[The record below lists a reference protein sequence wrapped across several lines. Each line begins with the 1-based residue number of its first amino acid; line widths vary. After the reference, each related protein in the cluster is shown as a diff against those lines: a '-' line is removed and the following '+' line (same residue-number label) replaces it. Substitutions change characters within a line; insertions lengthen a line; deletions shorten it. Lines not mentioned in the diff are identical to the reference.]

1 MLKASVKNV
10 DVRGI
15 VQAVNKLKR
24 NNSLGLSIAQTLQKN
39 MIPYIPTREAILRIG
54 KAKPWAVLYTEPYA
68 RKQYYDSSLNHETDD
83 RQAPHATHHWDEAYI
98 REHRDDFT
106 AEVQALVDRA
116 L

>member
-24 NNSLGLSIAQTLQKN
+24 NNALGLSIAQAAQKN
-39 MIPYIPTREAILRIG
+39 MRPYIPRRDAHLEIG
-54 KAKPWAVLYTEPYA
+54 QAKPWAVLYKEPYA
-68 RKQYYDSSLNHETDD
+68 RKQYYDSSLNHETGYE
-83 RQAPHATHHWDEAYI
+83 QNPHATDHWDEEYM

-106 AEVQALVDRA
+106 AEVQRLVDRE

>member
-15 VQAVNKLKR
+15 VQAVDKLKR
-24 NNSLGLSIAQTLQKN
+24 NNALGLSIAQTVQKD
-39 MIPYIPTREAILRIG
+39 MRPYIPRRDDVLDIG
-54 KAKPWAVLYTEPYA
+54 KAKPWAVVYDTPYA

-83 RQAPHATHHWDEAYI
+83 RQNPHATDHWDEEYI
-98 REHRDDFT
+98 REHRDDLT
-106 AEVQALVDRA
+106 AQVQALVDRA